1 MSDMKL
7 NFDSRLA
14 IERLTDALN
23 TNANEMRDL
32 REILKPEISRTETMR
47 RSSNE
52 MLEARADAEK
62 FVRSIKL

>member
-7 NFDSRLA
+7 NFDSMLA

-47 RSSNE
+47 RRSNE

>member
-1 MSDMKL
+1 M
-7 NFDSRLA
+7 LA

-32 REILKPEISRTETMR
+32 REILKPEIKRTETMR
-47 RSSNE
+47 RRSNE